1 MTTVVTVFENPGFF
15 IHTETLNEEFSIQKF
30 HRKIWPTGYY
40 IHRKKKPPNTAL
52 GLTDFSITQT
62 HFPFL

>member
-1 MTTVVTVFENPGFF
+1 MTTVVTMFKNPYFF
-15 IHTETLNEEFSIQKF
+15 IHTEALNEEFSIQKL

-40 IHRKKKPPNTAL
+40 IHRKKKPPNT
-52 GLTDFSITQT
+52 DFSITQT